1 MIAPLTPAKRIALIR
16 AAHRRLL
23 GLDAEDY
30 AARISDRV
38 AAHGDDV
45 EVVYYLET
53 QITPTTAEPRAPM
66 GVAS

>member
-1 MIAPLTPAKRIALIR
+1 MSPADRLAMIR

-23 GLDAEDY
+23 GLDAEGY
-30 AARISDRV
+30 AARVSDRV
-38 AAHGDDV
+38 ATHHGDDV

>member
-1 MIAPLTPAKRIALIR
+1 MKSKAQRIAEIR

-23 GLDAEDY
+23 GLDDAEDY
-30 AARISDRV
+30 AARVSDRV
-38 AAHGDDV
+38 ATHHGDDV

>member
-1 MIAPLTPAKRIALIR
+1 MKSKAQRIAEIR

-23 GLDAEDY
+23 GLDDAEDY

-53 QITPTTAEPRAPM
+53 QITPTTVEPRSRWEI
-66 GVAS
+66 AS